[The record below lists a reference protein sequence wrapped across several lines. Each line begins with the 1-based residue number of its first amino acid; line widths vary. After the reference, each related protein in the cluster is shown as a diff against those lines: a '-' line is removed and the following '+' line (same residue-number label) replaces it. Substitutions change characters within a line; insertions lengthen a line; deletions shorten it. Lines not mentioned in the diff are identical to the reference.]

1 MCISFAVRLLSCEAL
16 AVDMDTLVLAMW
28 AEFIVVGVLIINVYD
43 RLLIGDYAY
52 CYCCY
57 VPLLRSF

>member
-1 MCISFAVRLLSCEAL
+1 
-16 AVDMDTLVLAMW
+16 VDMDTLVLAMW